1 MRTLLILGPPAVL
14 CIYFILRL
22 RPLRVEHPNQADA
35 EGRTFVRPFGFITW
49 MEFMD
54 PSSYDERGKKLE
66 LTRFDGHRPEPPFWR
81 REVSDA
87 REAAAV

>member
-1 MRTLLILGPPAVL
+1 MRTLLILGPPAAL

-49 MEFMD
+49 MEFTD
-54 PSSYDERGKKLE
+54 PSSYDERGRKL
-66 LTRFDGHRPEPPFWR
+66 LPWLFASSVLF
-81 REVSDA
+81 A
-87 REAAAV
+87 IAVVIWVLVESSS

>member
-1 MRTLLILGPPAVL
+1 MRTLLILGPPAAL

-54 PSSYDERGKKLE
+54 PSSYDERGKKL
-66 LTRFDGHRPEPPFWR
+66 LPWLY
-81 REVSDA
+81 VASA
-87 REAAAV
+87 LWAIAVVVWVIGE

>member
-1 MRTLLILGPPAVL
+1 MRTFLILGPPAVL

-22 RPLRVEHPNQADA
+22 SPLRVEHPNQADA

-54 PSSYDERGKKLE
+54 PSSYDARGKKL
-66 LTRFDGHRPEPPFWR
+66 LPWLYASSALFAIAVVIW
-81 REVSDA
+81 VIL
-87 REAAAV
+87 EATS